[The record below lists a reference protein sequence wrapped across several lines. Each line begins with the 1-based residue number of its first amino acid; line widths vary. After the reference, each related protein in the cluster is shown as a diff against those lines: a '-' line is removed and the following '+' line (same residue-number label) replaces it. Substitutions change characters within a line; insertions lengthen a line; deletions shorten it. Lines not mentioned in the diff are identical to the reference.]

1 MPFTASDLLLTE
13 DRKAQLTAAL
23 ANLGVADP
31 LGKLIGEAVAD
42 VARLT
47 RGYAVDEQSVNGWV
61 RVLALERAFLA
72 AELGVPKDITEAA
85 KAAREEL
92 AAIARGDRPNLPL
105 TEASVT
111 PPVNAGT
118 WGSGTKIELRA

>member
-1 MPFTASDLLLTE
+1 MPCSASDLLLTE

-47 RGYAVDEQSVNGWV
+47 RGYVVDEQSVNGWV

-72 AELGVPKDITEAA
+72 AELGVPKDIMEAA

-105 TEASVT
+105 AEASVT
-111 PPVNAGT
+111 PPVNAGV
-118 WGSGTKIELRA
+118 WGSNERIAIR